1 MSIIFPIRGLSNK
14 KKKEKSESKL
24 QTQISLLQDP
34 PVQPPPAHSVREA
47 WATGLLV
54 YRWATMV
61 LRLLISFTWQER
73 DSISSVHRTHHIK
86 YVPYSKDIVFALCPC
101 DTDYRHFKS
110 YTERKNIHGAWCF
123 CPCLLSKRWD
133 GKVLTN
139 KPIDLLQ
146 IPISLHLCA
155 SPLLTFTNTVPAS
168 KEISALSAPKPLVGL
183 HLPLILP
190 LSYSNLKKGKSFHKK
205 ELKQSA
211 KSSIVREYFASKYRV
226 FFFNCSPWI
235 C

>member
-86 YVPYSKDIVFALCPC
+86 YVPYTARILSSPFALA
-101 DTDYRHFKS
+101 TLIIA
-110 YTERKNIHGAWCF
+110 TLNLI
-123 CPCLLSKRWD
+123 LSAKTYMVP
-133 GKVLTN
+133 GVFVLACWARDEMEKFWQTN
-139 KPIDLLQ
+139 
-146 IPISLHLCA
+146 
-155 SPLLTFTNTVPAS
+155 LLTFCRFRSVFTFAQVHYS
-168 KEISALSAPKPLVGL
+168 LSQTQFLLQRKYQHSVLQSHLWAFTSPL
-183 HLPLILP
+183 
-190 LSYSNLKKGKSFHKK
+190 
-205 ELKQSA
+205 
-211 KSSIVREYFASKYRV
+211 
-226 FFFNCSPWI
+226 FFL
-235 C
+235 